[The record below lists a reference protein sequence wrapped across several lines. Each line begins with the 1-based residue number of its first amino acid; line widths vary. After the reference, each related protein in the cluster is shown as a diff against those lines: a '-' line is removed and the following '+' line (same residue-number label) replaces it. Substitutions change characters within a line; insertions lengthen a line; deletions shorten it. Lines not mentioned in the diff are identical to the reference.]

1 MENYLIKT
9 LAYDKQARIFFLEN
23 TKATKENC
31 DHKNINKLLKTALA
45 KTVSIAGLIS
55 GTLKGNQRISIKII
69 ESSQK
74 YKIFADADS
83 EGNVRGYFND
93 ALMNAHIDYSDNFT
107 IEQLIGK
114 EGYIQVIKDLGM
126 DRMFTGTTKML
137 YGNITDDMAYYYEQS
152 EQIPSIFHIIT
163 LVNEKNEIILNRG
176 IMAQLLP
183 GAPIGLINDIRRN
196 IMENSSALEN
206 LPDKDFMN
214 APHLLFKDIDIIGN
228 QKIQFFC
235 GCSKEIFQSMLFS
248 LDEQELYEAYQND
261 RPIELACNI
270 CGKKYSYDIR
280 SIINKQKEV
289 ID

>member
-1 MENYLIKT
+1 M
-9 LAYDKQARIFFLEN
+9 
-23 TKATKENC
+23 
-31 DHKNINKLLKTALA
+31 
-45 KTVSIAGLIS
+45 
-55 GTLKGNQRISIKII
+55 
-69 ESSQK
+69 
-74 YKIFADADS
+74 S
-83 EGNVRGYFND
+83 EVIND

-126 DRMFTGTTKML
+126 DRMFTGTTKMP